1 VPASSDRPAKP
12 TAPPAAGSQAVD
24 DLTWLAYRA
33 AGALGEAFNKVSRD
47 AGLADLRDWLVLALI
62 SGDGA
67 QRTQL
72 EIATHLGID
81 KSTLVPLLDRLER
94 DGLIIRATSERD
106 RRIRIPQATPA
117 GIKVVKEVAIARDAA
132 INDRLAAIPPAERAS
147 FHATLWRI
155 VEGKYGN
162 ARVVPLPCGG
172 IAGAVTGSAHGNN
185 SGPAGEHQPGANR
198 PAQVVRRSGG
208 P

>member
-1 VPASSDRPAKP
+1 MPAHRDRPAKP
-12 TAPPAAGSQAVD
+12 AAPPAALGGPGVD

-33 AGALGEAFNKVSRD
+33 AGALGEAFNKVSRE

-62 SGDGA
+62 TGDGT

-72 EIATHLGID
+72 EIATELGID

-106 RRIRIPQATPA
+106 RRVRIPQATPA
-117 GIKVVKEVAIARDAA
+117 GLTVVKDVAIARDAA
-132 INDRLAAIPPAERAS
+132 INDRLAAIPPADRAS

-155 VEGKYGN
+155 VEG
-162 ARVVPLPCGG
+162 A
-172 IAGAVTGSAHGNN
+172 ATQ
-185 SGPAGEHQPGANR
+185 E
-198 PAQVVRRSGG
+198 
-208 P
+208 

>member
-1 VPASSDRPAKP
+1 M
-12 TAPPAAGSQAVD
+12 PPDAVGGPGAG

-33 AGALGEAFNKVSRD
+33 AGALGEAFNKVSRE

-62 SGDGA
+62 TGDGK

-72 EIATHLGID
+72 EIATQLGID

-106 RRIRIPQATPA
+106 RRVRIPQATPA
-117 GIKVVKEVAIARDAA
+117 GIKVVQDVAIARDAA
-132 INDRLAAIPPAERAS
+132 INDRLAAIPPADRAS

-155 VEGKYGN
+155 VEG
-162 ARVVPLPCGG
+162 A
-172 IAGAVTGSAHGNN
+172 AT
-185 SGPAGEHQPGANR
+185 QD
-198 PAQVVRRSGG
+198 
-208 P
+208 